1 MKKVVD
7 DERLMVKIC
16 EMYYIEEINQ
26 KMISK
31 ELGLSRPT
39 ISRIL
44 KNAKERGI
52 VKIMI
57 DPVFGNSYVD
67 LEKKIE
73 NRFGLKEVFI
83 VESKADSDDQ
93 KNELGKAAAGYLE
106 RLVKDDSVV
115 GISMGSSIARVPQFI
130 KKGIRK
136 KAIFTPLIGGLG
148 HTGMEM
154 HSNTIVEAM
163 AKVFGGFYYLLHAPA
178 RVSGVLIK
186 EELLKE
192 EGINQIVKMGDELE
206 IALVGIGVPNAS
218 SAIMATGY
226 YNEEDMKK
234 MRDQNVVGDV
244 CMQFFDISGDT
255 KPFEADN
262 NVIGVD
268 IKKLRKVPHSI
279 GVAGGQEK
287 AAAIAG
293 AIKGGYINVLVTD
306 CECGK
311 QLLELETL

>member
-1 MKKVVD
+1 
-7 DERLMVKIC
+7 MVKIC
-16 EMYYIEEINQ
+16 EMYYTEEINQ
-26 KMISK
+26 KMIAE

-52 VKIMI
+52 VKIII

-73 NRFGLKEVFI
+73 HRFGLKEVFI
-83 VESKADSDDQ
+83 VESKADSDEQ
-93 KNELGKAAAGYLE
+93 KNALGKAAASYLE

-115 GISMGSSIARVPQFI
+115 GISMGTSLAKVPQFI
-130 KKGIRK
+130 KKGLSK
-136 KAIFTPLIGGLG
+136 KAVFTPLVGGLG
-148 HTGMEM
+148 HTGMEL

-178 RVSGVLIK
+178 RVSSALIK
-186 EELLKE
+186 EEFLKE

-226 YNEEDMKK
+226 YNEDDMQK
-234 MRDQNVVGDV
+234 MRDKEVVGDV
-244 CMQFFDISGDT
+244 CMQFFDITGDT
-255 KPFEADN
+255 KPFGADN
-262 NVIGVD
+262 NVVGVD
-268 IKKLRKVPHSI
+268 IKKLRKVPHAI
-279 GVAGGQEK
+279 GVAGGKEK
-287 AAAIAG
+287 ALAIAG

-311 QLLELETL
+311 QLLELESQ

>member
-1 MKKVVD
+1 
-7 DERLMVKIC
+7 MVKIC
-16 EMYYIEEINQ
+16 EMYYTEEINQ
-26 KMISK
+26 KMIAE

-52 VKIMI
+52 VKIVI

-83 VESKADSDDQ
+83 VESQADSEEE
-93 KNELGKAAAGYLE
+93 KNALGKAATRYLE

-115 GISMGSSIARVPQFI
+115 GISMGTSIAKVPQFI
-130 KKGIRK
+130 KKGLSK
-136 KAIFTPLIGGLG
+136 KAVFTPLIGGLG
-148 HTGMEM
+148 HTGMEL

-178 RVSGVLIK
+178 RVSSALIK

-226 YNEEDMKK
+226 YNEDDMQK
-234 MRDQNVVGDV
+234 MRDKEVVGDV
-244 CMQFFDISGDT
+244 CMQFFDITGDT

-279 GVAGGQEK
+279 GVAGGKEK
-287 AAAIAG
+287 APAIAG

-311 QLLELETL
+311 QLLELDSL